1 MEYNLN
7 DDEIMGSEKTFL
19 KRRSNGL
26 MLSDEDVDI
35 LKRNGINYLEYS
47 NLESLIFA
55 ISEMLEEDENDEL
68 ELLNMK
74 LGEYNY
80 YNYTNK

>member
-1 MEYNLN
+1 MEYNLK
-7 DDEIMGSEKTFL
+7 DDEIMGNDKTFL

-26 MLSDEDVDI
+26 MLSDKDIDI
-35 LKRNGINYLEYS
+35 LKRNNIDYLEYH
-47 NLESLIFA
+47 NLEDLIFA
-55 ISEMLEEDENDEL
+55 ISEALDEIDDDEL
-68 ELLNMK
+68 EELNIK

>member
-1 MEYNLN
+1 MIYKLN

-26 MLSDEDVDI
+26 MLSDQDI
-35 LKRNGINYLEYS
+35 NVLKNNGINYLNYHT
-47 NLESLIFA
+47 LEELIFA
-55 ISEMLEEDENDEL
+55 ISNKLEESGDEMLEA
-68 ELLNMK
+68 LNIK

>member
-1 MEYNLN
+1 MNLR

-19 KRRSNGL
+19 KRRDNGL
-26 MLSDEDVDI
+26 MLSDKDI
-35 LKRNGINYLEYS
+35 KILENNGINYMDYHSLE
-47 NLESLIFA
+47 ELIFA
-55 ISEMLEEDENDEL
+55 ISEALDENENELLEE
-68 ELLNMK
+68 LNIK

>member
-1 MEYNLN
+1 MNYNFK
-7 DDEIMGSEKTFL
+7 DEEIMGTEKTFL
-19 KRRSNGL
+19 KRRKNGL
-26 MLSDEDVDI
+26 MLSDEDIEI
-35 LKRNGINYLEYS
+35 LKRNAIDYLEYH
-47 NLESLIFA
+47 NLEELVFA
-55 ISEMLEEDENDEL
+55 ISEALNEEENEEL

>member
-1 MEYNLN
+1 MEYHLN

-19 KRRSNGL
+19 KRRENGL
-26 MLSDEDVDI
+26 MLSDNDIAI
-35 LKRNGINYLEYS
+35 LKRNGINYQEYH
-47 NLESLIFA
+47 NLSELIFA
-55 ISEMLEEDENDEL
+55 ITSLLEEEEIDDLQEL
-68 ELLNMK
+68 NIK

>member
-1 MEYNLN
+1 MDYNLQ

-26 MLSDEDVDI
+26 MLSDQDI
-35 LKRNGINYLEYS
+35 NVLKNNGIDYLKY
-47 NLESLIFA
+47 NTLEELIFA
-55 ISEMLEEDENDEL
+55 ISEAQDEEENQELEE
-68 ELLNMK
+68 LNIK